1 MSKASRKIRAQSA
14 PAPSG
19 VEGVFALW
27 GRGNLKMARA
37 RAKELLAG
45 ELAEQE
51 REQLLRLLQDTAPD
65 PRARQIAVF
74 ALVVVGLVILL
85 TKLLS

>member
-1 MSKASRKIRAQSA
+1 MSKASRKARAQ
-14 PAPSG
+14 PAPTPAG
-19 VEGVFALW
+19 AEDVFALW
-27 GRGNLKMARA
+27 GRGNLKAARA
-37 RAKELLAG
+37 RAKDLLAG
-45 ELAEQE
+45 ETTEQE
-51 REQLLRLLQDTAPD
+51 REQLLRLLQDTGPD

>member
-1 MSKASRKIRAQSA
+1 MSKASRKTRAQSA
-14 PAPSG
+14 PPPAG
-19 VEGVFALW
+19 VEDVFALW
-27 GRGNLKMARA
+27 GRGNLKVARA
-37 RAKELLAG
+37 RAKDLLAG
-45 ELAEQE
+45 EISEQD
-51 REQLLRLLQDTAPD
+51 REQLLGLLRDTAPD